1 MGVSETIHGQRLQAL
16 GLEARL
22 KREQHEQRRQVVRE
36 QMIPAMQV
44 VDERR
49 GWQVAA
55 HAHEIEAL
63 QLGLACDDKALPS
76 DDRFDIRACPGDYRV
91 ALIGPVVSAETTKHR
106 FDIGS
111 RRVAQRAG
119 DEGAISIARGRAAR
133 GSGQRSEEHTSELQS
148 LMRIS
153 YAVFCLKKKKT
164 NTNT

>member
-55 HAHEIEAL
+55 PAHEIEAL
-63 QLGLACDDKALPS
+63 KLRLACDDKALPS
-76 DDRFDIRACPGDYRV
+76 HDRFDITACPGESKV
-91 ALIGPVVSAETTKHR
+91 ALIGPVVHR
-106 FDIGS
+106 D
-111 RRVAQRAG
+111 
-119 DEGAISIARGRAAR
+119 
-133 GSGQRSEEHTSELQS
+133 TP
-148 LMRIS
+148 
-153 YAVFCLKKKKT
+153 T
-164 NTNT
+164 NP

>member
-76 DDRFDIRACPGDYRV
+76 DDRFDIRAYPSDFRV
-91 ALIGPVVSAETTKHR
+91 ALPGPCARAETTKHPLELGR
-106 FDIGS
+106 EW
-111 RRVAQRAG
+111 RR
-119 DEGAISIARGRAAR
+119 DRG
-133 GSGQRSEEHTSELQS
+133 
-148 LMRIS
+148 
-153 YAVFCLKKKKT
+153 
-164 NTNT
+164 

>member
-1 MGVSETIHGQRLQAL
+1 
-16 GLEARL
+16 
-22 KREQHEQRRQVVRE
+22 
-36 QMIPAMQV
+36 MIPAMQV

-106 FDIGS
+106 FDFGS

-133 GSGQRSEEHTSELQS
+133 GSGQRIAQRSEEQTSELQS
-148 LMRIS
+148 LIRIT
-153 YAVFCLKKKKT
+153 YAVFFLKQKRTK
-164 NTNT
+164 NTISTYKN

>member
-55 HAHEIEAL
+55 PAHEIEAL
-63 QLGLACDDKALPS
+63 QL
-76 DDRFDIRACPGDYRV
+76 
-91 ALIGPVVSAETTKHR
+91 
-106 FDIGS
+106 
-111 RRVAQRAG
+111 
-119 DEGAISIARGRAAR
+119 
-133 GSGQRSEEHTSELQS
+133 RSEERRVGKECVSTFRSRWSPYHS
-148 LMRIS
+148 
-153 YAVFCLKKKKT
+153 KT
-164 NTNT
+164 NRHNYLH

>member
-1 MGVSETIHGQRLQAL
+1 
-16 GLEARL
+16 
-22 KREQHEQRRQVVRE
+22 
-36 QMIPAMQV
+36 MIPAMQV

-106 FDIGS
+106 FDSGS
-111 RRVAQRAG
+111 RRVAPRAG
-119 DEGAISIARGRAAR
+119 AEGAISIARGRAAR
-133 GSGQRSEEHTSELQS
+133 GSETGRVHVRTPVNKEQIVCPLLLE
-148 LMRIS
+148 
-153 YAVFCLKKKKT
+153 KKH
-164 NTNT
+164 

>member
-111 RRVAQRAG
+111 PRLPHRAG
-119 DEGAISIARGRAAR
+119 DRGAISNAE
-133 GSGQRSEEHTSELQS
+133 SEESRGGKEGGST
-148 LMRIS
+148 
-153 YAVFCLKKKKT
+153 CKT
-164 NTNT
+164 RRAPAT

>member
-76 DDRFDIRACPGDYRV
+76 DDRFDIRACPGD
-91 ALIGPVVSAETTKHR
+91 
-106 FDIGS
+106 S
-111 RRVAQRAG
+111 R
-119 DEGAISIARGRAAR
+119 
-133 GSGQRSEEHTSELQS
+133 RSEERRGGKECVRTGRYWLSAYH
-148 LMRIS
+148 
-153 YAVFCLKKKKT
+153 
-164 NTNT
+164 